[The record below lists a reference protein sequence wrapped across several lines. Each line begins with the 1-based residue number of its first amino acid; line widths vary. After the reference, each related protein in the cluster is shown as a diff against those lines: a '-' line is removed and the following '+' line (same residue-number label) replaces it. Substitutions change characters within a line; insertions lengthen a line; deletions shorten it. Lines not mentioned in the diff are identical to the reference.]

1 MKMYLFI
8 LMLLMGVVLTVHLA
22 MNAQVGV
29 IVKNAKMGNAIFW
42 TIGGITAIIIGLTS
56 WEPVVFS
63 RLKEVPVWLLSAGI
77 IGAALVFG
85 IAWVMPQIGAAKG
98 FVLMI
103 AGQVLTGL
111 VLSHFGLLGSSVEP
125 VSLFKIL
132 GAVLLIVGVSVV
144 TFAK

>member
-8 LMLLMGVVLTVHLA
+8 LMLCIGVVLTVHLA

-29 IVKNAKMGNAIFW
+29 IVRNAKMGNALFW
-42 TIGGITAIIIGLTS
+42 TIGGITAIIIGLTGWDS
-56 WEPVVFS
+56 DVFN
-63 RLKEVPVWLLSAGI
+63 RLKEVPVWLFTAGVM
-77 IGAALVFG
+77 GAALVFG

-98 FVLMI
+98 FVLLI
-103 AGQVLTGL
+103 AGQVITGMI
-111 VLSHFGLLGSSVEP
+111 LSHFGLLGSPLEP

-132 GAVLLIVGVSVV
+132 GALLLIAGVGIV

>member
-8 LMLLMGVVLTVHLA
+8 LMLFIGVVLTVHLA

-29 IVKNAKMGNAIFW
+29 ILRNAKMGNAIFW

-56 WEPVVFS
+56 WESDVFN
-63 RLKEVPVWLLSAGI
+63 RLKEVPVWLLTAGVM
-77 IGAALVFG
+77 GAALVFG

-98 FVLMI
+98 FVLLI
-103 AGQVLTGL
+103 AGQVITGL
-111 VLSHFGLLGSSVEP
+111 VLSHFGLLGSPLEP
-125 VSLFKIL
+125 VSLYKIL
-132 GAVLLIVGVSVV
+132 GALLLIAGVGIV